1 MSEEEQI
8 EVADDVNSVE
18 QSSLQASDGEALIS
32 SLLKTRTMMTEE
44 IGVEINPSNRAG
56 LIFQVCLKFSSHKF
70 CSFSVYLSWLGL
82 MKEFE
87 FEDFMNLGSSY
98 DKKAHEIDEGDNGSM
113 DEVEELE
120 AKVESWISSRC
131 ENHNVA
137 SNTQNSSI
145 LNVDDEAPL
154 RDPTKTQCR
163 GQGNKRKRDSLE
175 DKLPKKKTPCKRK
188 GSKGEDSTTKAVT
201 TPLKEVE
208 EDENAHETTSTQG
221 PHVEQPNMAAY
232 VGMNILQV
240 PNVAWCL

>member
-113 DEVEELE
+113 DEVEGIVPQCGMFLILLMRLTIFTMDMRE
-120 AKVESWISSRC
+120 R
-131 ENHNVA
+131 
-137 SNTQNSSI
+137 SI
-145 LNVDDEAPL
+145 LVLFFNF
-154 RDPTKTQCR
+154 
-163 GQGNKRKRDSLE
+163 S
-175 DKLPKKKTPCKRK
+175 